1 MSNGGTKNALWTAI
15 GIISGNWNLTKTNF
29 FHIFPRISSTY
40 YNLIQEQ
47 LQEIRKYEKLR
58 INNLY
63 CINNNLWTIPLSVK
77 IQDRF
82 KFPFRPLSITE
93 QNICS
98 NDGLKTVIKNL
109 SFRFFKSDKLNIV
122 VCDTN
127 IYWRLSKKYYL
138 TPKPQ
143 SLRPI
148 PIFGLWHPGKMLIEC
163 IWRSYLSYLIAPAYH
178 YLYPNATILYKVRLS
193 HSLELFI
200 QLYLAYSSWINE
212 NEISVL
218 EKSDEGYNQ
227 LKNSKLLFEFFLP
240 LVSSYFF

>member
-1 MSNGGTKNALWTAI
+1 
-15 GIISGNWNLTKTNF
+15 
-29 FHIFPRISSTY
+29 
-40 YNLIQEQ
+40 
-47 LQEIRKYEKLR
+47 
-58 INNLY
+58 
-63 CINNNLWTIPLSVK
+63 
-77 IQDRF
+77 
-82 KFPFRPLSITE
+82 
-93 QNICS
+93 
-98 NDGLKTVIKNL
+98 
-109 SFRFFKSDKLNIV
+109 
-122 VCDTN
+122 
-127 IYWRLSKKYYL
+127 
-138 TPKPQ
+138 
-143 SLRPI
+143 LRPI

-163 IWRSYLSYLIAPAYH
+163 IWRSYLSYLIAPSYH